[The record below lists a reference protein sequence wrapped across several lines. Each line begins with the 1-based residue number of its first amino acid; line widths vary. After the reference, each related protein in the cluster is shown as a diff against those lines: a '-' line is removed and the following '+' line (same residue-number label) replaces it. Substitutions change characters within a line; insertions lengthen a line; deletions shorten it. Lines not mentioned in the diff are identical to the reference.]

1 MVSNSVN
8 KLGITELYNIQD
20 QHIKSHSI
28 LNVSERIHYLVKLK
42 KTIQSRENEIYNALK
57 SDLNKPKFESYATE
71 IGFLLNE
78 ISLFIKNLD
87 KWAKPE
93 SIPSSIINFPS
104 KDYIYKEPYGKVL
117 IISPWNYPFQ
127 LSLLPAMSAFAC
139 GNNVILKPSE
149 HTPSTSNLI
158 KSIVSAVFPENVF
171 SVIEGDAEVAS
182 ELLKL
187 KWDYIFFTGSV
198 KIGKIVAK
206 AAAVNL
212 TPTTLEL
219 GGKSPAVIDDS
230 IDLKLV
236 SKRIVWGKFLNSGQT
251 CVAPDYL
258 IVHESIKDLLIKEL
272 INSIL
277 EAFGKFTDKINNYTS
292 IVNENNFDRL
302 IKLINESKVIFGGQH
317 DRKTK
322 FIYPTL
328 VDTSN
333 TEDNIMA
340 DEIFG
345 PILPILTYK
354 NQDDIDEIIF
364 KNPNPLALYVFTKN
378 KEFEEKIINRY
389 KFGGGAVNDTI
400 VHLANPKLPFGG
412 IGNSGYG
419 SYHGKYSFELFTHNK
434 SIVKRGTWYDNKLR
448 YSPYEKKFSIMKK
461 IIKYFG

>member
-8 KLGITELYNIQD
+8 KLEISELYNIQD
-20 QHIKSHSI
+20 KHIKSHSK
-28 LNVSERIHYLVKLK
+28 LSVSERIHYLVKLK
-42 KTIQSRENEIYNALK
+42 KIIQSRENEIYNALK

-78 ISLFIKNLD
+78 ISLFIKNLE

-149 HTPSTSNLI
+149 HTPSTSNLV
-158 KSIVSAVFPENVF
+158 KSIVSAVFPENIF

-219 GGKSPAVIDDS
+219 GGKSPAVIDDT

-258 IVHESIKDLLIKEL
+258 IANESVKDSLIKEL

-277 EAFGKFTDKINNYTS
+277 EAFGEYSDKLNNYTS

-302 IKLINESKVIFGGQH
+302 VKLINESKVIFGGQH
-317 DRKTK
+317 NKKIR

-333 TEDNIMA
+333 AEDNIMV

-389 KFGGGAVNDTI
+389 KFGGGAVNDTV

-412 IGNSGYG
+412 IGKSGYG

-448 YSPYEKKFSIMKK
+448 YAPYEKKFSIMKK

>member
-8 KLGITELYNIQD
+8 KLEISELYNIQD
-20 QHIKSHSI
+20 KHIKSHSK
-28 LNVSERIHYLVKLK
+28 LSVSERIHYLVKLK
-42 KTIQSRENEIYNALK
+42 KIIQSRENEIYNALK

-78 ISLFIKNLD
+78 ISLFIKNLE
-87 KWAKPE
+87 KWAEPE

-149 HTPSTSNLI
+149 HTPATSNLV
-158 KSIVSAVFPENVF
+158 KSIVSAVFPANIF

-198 KIGKIVAK
+198 RIGKIVAK
-206 AAAVNL
+206 AAADNL

-219 GGKSPAVIDDS
+219 GGKSPAIIDDS
-230 IDLKLV
+230 LDVKLV

-277 EAFGKFTDKINNYTS
+277 EAFGKFTEKINNYTS

-302 IKLINESKVIFGGQH
+302 VKLINESKVIFGGQH

-328 VDTSN
+328 VDAPN
-333 TEDNIMA
+333 AEDNIMI

-345 PILPILTYK
+345 PILPILTF
-354 NQDDIDEIIF
+354 NCQDDIDKIIN
-364 KNPNPLALYVFTKN
+364 KNPNPLALYVFTKS
-378 KEFEEKIINRY
+378 KGFEEKIITRY

-412 IGNSGYG
+412 IGKSGYG
-419 SYHGKYSFELFTHNK
+419 SYHGKYSFELFTHKK

-448 YSPYEKKFSIMKK
+448 YAPYAKKFSLMKK

>member
-1 MVSNSVN
+1 MDSNSIN
-8 KLGITELYNIQD
+8 KLEITEVYNSQD
-20 QHIKSHSI
+20 KYIKSHNK
-28 LNVSERIHYLVKLK
+28 LNISERIEYLMKLK
-42 KTIQSRENEIYNALK
+42 KIIQSREKEIYNALK

-78 ISLFIKNLD
+78 ISLFIKNLE
-87 KWAKPE
+87 KWATPE
-93 SIPSSIINFPS
+93 IIPSSIINFPS

-149 HTPSTSNLI
+149 HTPVTSNLV
-158 KSIVSAVFPENVF
+158 KSIVSDVFPSNIF

-219 GGKSPAVIDDS
+219 GGKSPAIIDDS
-230 IDLKLV
+230 VNLKLV

-258 IVHESIKDLLIKEL
+258 IAHKSIKDLLIKEL

-277 EAFGKFTDKINNYTS
+277 EAFGQFSENLDGYTS
-292 IVNENNFDRL
+292 IVNESNFNRL
-302 IKLINESKVIFGGQH
+302 VKLISENKVLFGGQYNKQT
-317 DRKTK
+317 R

-328 VDTSN
+328 VDN
-333 TEDNIMA
+333 PIAENEIMIE
-340 DEIFG
+340 EIFG
-345 PILPILTYK
+345 PILPILSYK
-354 NQDDIDEIIF
+354 SQDDIDQIIN

-378 KEFEEKIINRY
+378 KDFEEKIINRY

-412 IGNSGYG
+412 IGNSGHG
-419 SYHGKYSFELFTHNK
+419 AYHGKYSFELFTHNK

-448 YSPYEKKFSIMKK
+448 YAPYGKKYSLMKK

>member
-1 MVSNSVN
+1 MLLLQYFHDIFRTF
-8 KLGITELYNIQD
+8 KGT
-20 QHIKSHSI
+20 
-28 LNVSERIHYLVKLK
+28 
-42 KTIQSRENEIYNALK
+42 
-57 SDLNKPKFESYATE
+57 PKFESYATE

-78 ISLFIKNLD
+78 ISLFIKNLE
-87 KWAKPE
+87 KWAGPE

-149 HTPSTSNLI
+149 HTPATSNLV
-158 KSIVSAVFPENVF
+158 KSIVSAVFPANVF

-182 ELLKL
+182 ELLRL

-206 AAAVNL
+206 AAAINL

-219 GGKSPAVIDDS
+219 GGKSPAIIDDS
-230 IDLKLV
+230 MNMKLV

-302 IKLINESKVIFGGQH
+302 VKLINESKVIFGGQH

-328 VDTSN
+328 VDTPN
-333 TEDNIMA
+333 PEDNIMI

-345 PILPILTYK
+345 PILPILTF
-354 NQDDIDEIIF
+354 NCQDDIDEIIN
-364 KNPNPLALYVFTKN
+364 KNPNPLALYVFTKS

-434 SIVKRGTWYDNKLR
+434 SIVKRATWYDNKLR
-448 YSPYEKKFSIMKK
+448 YAPYAKKFSLMKK

>member
-8 KLGITELYNIQD
+8 KLGIRELYNIQD
-20 QHIKSHSI
+20 KHIKSHSK

-78 ISLFIKNLD
+78 ISLFIKNLE
-87 KWAKPE
+87 KWAEPE
-93 SIPSSIINFPS
+93 SIQSSIINFPS

-127 LSLLPAMSAFAC
+127 LSLLPAMSAFAS

-149 HTPSTSNLI
+149 HTPATSNLV
-158 KSIVSAVFPENVF
+158 KSIVSEVFPANIF

-206 AAAVNL
+206 AAAINL

-219 GGKSPAVIDDS
+219 GGKSPAIIDDS
-230 IDLKLV
+230 LDLKLV

-277 EAFGKFTDKINNYTS
+277 EAYGKFNDKINNYTS

-317 DRKTK
+317 ERKTK

-328 VDTSN
+328 VDAPN
-333 TEDNIMA
+333 TEDNIMI

-345 PILPILTYK
+345 PILPILTF
-354 NQDDIDEIIF
+354 NCQDDIDEIIN

-412 IGNSGYG
+412 IGSSGSG
-419 SYHGKYSFELFTHNK
+419 SYHGKYSFELFTQNK

-448 YSPYEKKFSIMKK
+448 YAPYAKKFSLMKK

>member
-8 KLGITELYNIQD
+8 KLEISELYNIQD
-20 QHIKSHSI
+20 KHIKSHSK
-28 LNVSERIHYLVKLK
+28 LSVSERIHYLVKLK
-42 KTIQSRENEIYNALK
+42 KIIQSRENEIYNALK

-78 ISLFIKNLD
+78 ISLFIKNLE
-87 KWAKPE
+87 KWAEPE

-149 HTPSTSNLI
+149 HTPATSNLV
-158 KSIVSAVFPENVF
+158 KSIVSAVFPANIF

-198 KIGKIVAK
+198 RIGKIVAK
-206 AAAVNL
+206 AAADNL

-219 GGKSPAVIDDS
+219 GGKSPAIIDDS
-230 IDLKLV
+230 LDVKLV

-277 EAFGKFTDKINNYTS
+277 EAFGKFTDKINNYSS

-302 IKLINESKVIFGGQH
+302 VKLINESKVIFGGH
-317 DRKTK
+317 HERKTK

-328 VDTSN
+328 VDTPN
-333 TEDNIMA
+333 PEDNIMI

-345 PILPILTYK
+345 PILPILTF
-354 NQDDIDEIIF
+354 NCQDDIDKIIN
-364 KNPNPLALYVFTKN
+364 KNPNPLALYVFTKS
-378 KEFEEKIINRY
+378 KEFEEKIITRY

-434 SIVKRGTWYDNKLR
+434 SIVKRRTWFDNKLR
-448 YSPYEKKFSIMKK
+448 YAPYAKKFSLMKK

>member
-20 QHIKSHSI
+20 KHIKSHSK

-42 KTIQSRENEIYNALK
+42 KTIQSRENEIYDALK

-78 ISLFIKNLD
+78 ISLFIKNLE
-87 KWAKPE
+87 KWAEPE

-149 HTPSTSNLI
+149 HTPATSNLV
-158 KSIVSAVFPENVF
+158 KSIVSAVFPANVF

-182 ELLKL
+182 ELLRL

-206 AAAVNL
+206 AAAINL

-219 GGKSPAVIDDS
+219 GGKSPAIIDDS
-230 IDLKLV
+230 MNMKLV

-272 INSIL
+272 I
-277 EAFGKFTDKINNYTS
+277 
-292 IVNENNFDRL
+292 
-302 IKLINESKVIFGGQH
+302 
-317 DRKTK
+317 
-322 FIYPTL
+322 
-328 VDTSN
+328 
-333 TEDNIMA
+333 
-340 DEIFG
+340 
-345 PILPILTYK
+345 
-354 NQDDIDEIIF
+354 
-364 KNPNPLALYVFTKN
+364 
-378 KEFEEKIINRY
+378 
-389 KFGGGAVNDTI
+389 
-400 VHLANPKLPFGG
+400 
-412 IGNSGYG
+412 
-419 SYHGKYSFELFTHNK
+419 
-434 SIVKRGTWYDNKLR
+434 
-448 YSPYEKKFSIMKK
+448 
-461 IIKYFG
+461 

>member
-20 QHIKSHSI
+20 KHIKSHSK

-78 ISLFIKNLD
+78 ISLFIKNL
-87 KWAKPE
+87 KEWAEPE

-149 HTPSTSNLI
+149 HTPATSNLV
-158 KSIVSAVFPENVF
+158 KSIVSAVFPANVF
-171 SVIEGDAEVAS
+171 SVVEGDAEVAS

-206 AAAVNL
+206 AAAINL

-219 GGKSPAVIDDS
+219 GGKSPTIIDDS
-230 IDLKLV
+230 LDMKLV

-302 IKLINESKVIFGGQH
+302 VKLINESKVIFGGQH

-328 VDTSN
+328 VDTLN
-333 TEDNIMA
+333 AEDNIMI

-345 PILPILTYK
+345 PILPILTY
-354 NQDDIDEIIF
+354 NCQDDIDEIIN
-364 KNPNPLALYVFTKN
+364 KNPNPLALYVFTKS

-434 SIVKRGTWYDNKLR
+434 SIVKRATWYDNKLR
-448 YSPYEKKFSIMKK
+448 YAPYAKKFSLMKK

>member
-20 QHIKSHSI
+20 KHIKSHSK

-78 ISLFIKNLD
+78 ISLFIKNLE
-87 KWAKPE
+87 KWAEPE
-93 SIPSSIINFPS
+93 CIPSSIINFPS

-149 HTPSTSNLI
+149 HTPATSNLV
-158 KSIVSAVFPENVF
+158 KSIVSAVFPTNVF

-206 AAAVNL
+206 AAAINL

-219 GGKSPAVIDDS
+219 GGKSPAIIDNS
-230 IDLKLV
+230 LDLKLV

-258 IVHESIKDLLIKEL
+258 IVHETIKDLLIKEL

-277 EAFGKFTDKINNYTS
+277 EAYGKFNDKINNYTS

-317 DRKTK
+317 ERKTK

-328 VDTSN
+328 VDAPN
-333 TEDNIMA
+333 PEDNIMI

-345 PILPILTYK
+345 PILPILTF
-354 NQDDIDEIIF
+354 NCQEDIDEIIN
-364 KNPNPLALYVFTKN
+364 KNPNPLALYVFTKS

-412 IGNSGYG
+412 IGSSGYG

-448 YSPYEKKFSIMKK
+448 YAPMLKSFL
-461 IIKYFG
+461 

>member
-20 QHIKSHSI
+20 KYIKSHSK
-28 LNVSERIHYLVKLK
+28 LNISERIHYLVKLK

-78 ISLFIKNLD
+78 ISLFIKNLE
-87 KWAKPE
+87 KWAEPE
-93 SIPSSIINFPS
+93 SIQSSIINFPS

-149 HTPSTSNLI
+149 HTPATSNLV
-158 KSIVSAVFPENVF
+158 KSIVSAVFPTNVF

-206 AAAVNL
+206 AAAINL

-219 GGKSPAVIDDS
+219 GGKSPAIIDNS
-230 IDLKLV
+230 LDLKLV

-258 IVHESIKDLLIKEL
+258 IVHETIKDLLIKEL

-277 EAFGKFTDKINNYTS
+277 EAYGKFNDKINNYTS

-317 DRKTK
+317 ERKTK

-328 VDTSN
+328 VDAPN
-333 TEDNIMA
+333 PEDNIMI

-345 PILPILTYK
+345 PILPILTF
-354 NQDDIDEIIF
+354 NCQDDIDEIIN
-364 KNPNPLALYVFTKN
+364 KNPNPLALYVFTN
-378 KEFEEKIINRY
+378 SKEFEEKIINRY

-434 SIVKRGTWYDNKLR
+434 SIVKRATWYDNKLR
-448 YSPYEKKFSIMKK
+448 YAPYAKKFSLMKK